1 MVAGFMIFDFIRDR
15 QQLLERSNKVF
26 EAFRAGIINPQ
37 IAKTFPLKDAAQAH
51 QEQENSKRV
60 GKLLLK
66 AAS

>member
-1 MVAGFMIFDFIRDR
+1 MIFDFIRDR